1 MDTFCI
7 QEILLFFLFPDTFR
21 IQGSFIFCCFNTLS
35 VLIKGCCSLFLC
47 FQNFQISDVL
57 LQRCI
62 TMSIVVFKNGQ
73 KLILLMRYV
82 NNMYITCR
90 KNQGILDNLSTTK
103 LCFEKLIM
111 QMSTASIPFLIA
123 LLASLSIAP
132 DDVHVPKGLI
142 TLSKTYSKRVGND
155 FDTEYSN

>member
-1 MDTFCI
+1 
-7 QEILLFFLFPDTFR
+7 
-21 IQGSFIFCCFNTLS
+21 
-35 VLIKGCCSLFLC
+35 
-47 FQNFQISDVL
+47 
-57 LQRCI
+57 
-62 TMSIVVFKNGQ
+62 MSIVVFKNGQ

-82 NNMYITCR
+82 NNMYITCT

>member
-1 MDTFCI
+1 MEVSRNRKTTKSWARNG
-7 QEILLFFLFPDTFR
+7 LLDVK
-21 IQGSFIFCCFNTLS
+21 IN
-35 VLIKGCCSLFLC
+35 
-47 FQNFQISDVL
+47 VL